1 MPSFGRFPGIMWEEL
16 TFGPEIQHRK
26 RMNAVWLAS
35 RKARE
40 RRAVVAPVTPPTAD
54 FSVNTNS
61 QLLPVL
67 LEDF

>member
-1 MPSFGRFPGIMWEEL
+1 MWEEL

-40 RRAVVAPVTPPTAD
+40 RRAGGVTPRTPPTAD
-54 FSVNTNS
+54 FSINTNS
-61 QLLPVL
+61 QLIPVL